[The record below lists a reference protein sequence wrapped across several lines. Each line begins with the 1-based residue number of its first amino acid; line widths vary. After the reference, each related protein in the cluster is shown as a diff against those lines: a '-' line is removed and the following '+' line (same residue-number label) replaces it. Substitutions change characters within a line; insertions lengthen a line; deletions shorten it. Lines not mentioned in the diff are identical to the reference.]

1 MADSLLI
8 PDCAASSAAPFL
20 FSEFQ
25 ANAEERLNTLG
36 EFSGDRLFDQR
47 PEVYRAVVS
56 MLAEGIG
63 TTTIAKAC
71 QVSPNT
77 IYAVRNR
84 EGITIE
90 SERKELLK
98 NLRQAAKLS
107 VEKTLD
113 LLPSIKSAKD
123 AAITAAVMI
132 DKLQLLSGEAT
143 SRIERV
149 EVDGDAI
156 LRMVQGAEVVEGC
169 ITGPLEG
176 EPGQNALLIDG
187 DPAELGS
194 PEQVAVDGESIVSDG
209 SSIVDGAAVATLV
222 AGSSIPE
229 PGISDDAGCSGSSS
243 TGGEGVEFLDH
254 PHTPPTDSG
263 EQKILFKGV
272 DSDCGDG
279 AGAE

>member
-1 MADSLLI
+1 M
-8 PDCAASSAAPFL
+8 
-20 FSEFQ
+20 
-25 ANAEERLNTLG
+25 NTLG
-36 EFSGDRLFDQR
+36 EYSGDRLFSQR

-90 SERKELLK
+90 SERKELLR

-113 LLPSIKSAKD
+113 LLPSLKSARD

-156 LRMVQGAEVVEGC
+156 MRMVQAAEVIDGQIVE
-169 ITGPLEG
+169 ITGPLG
-176 EPGQNALLIDG
+176 EAPGQKAIG
-187 DPAELGS
+187 FGVDPAGLGDADRVS
-194 PEQVAVDGESIVSDG
+194 VDEESTVYG
-209 SSIVDGAAVATLV
+209 ASSMVCVPVVATLV
-222 AGSSIPE
+222 AASTDCDGS
-229 PGISDDAGCSGSSS
+229 AGDSL
-243 TGGEGVEFLDH
+243 TGGEGVEISGH
-254 PHTPPTDSG
+254 PCQPPTGLG
-263 EQKILFKGV
+263 EEKILSKG
-272 DSDCGDG
+272 DL
-279 AGAE
+279 

>member
-1 MADSLLI
+1 MSDSLLL
-8 PDCAASSAAPFL
+8 PAQSASAAAPFL

-25 ANAEERLNTLG
+25 GHAEERLNTLG
-36 EFSGDRLFDQR
+36 EFSGDRLFAQR
-47 PEVYRAVVS
+47 PEIYRAVVS
-56 MLAEGIG
+56 MLAEGIV

-77 IYAVRNR
+77 IYAVRDR
-84 EGITIE
+84 EGVTIE

-113 LLPSIKSAKD
+113 LLPSLKSAKD

-156 LRMVQGAEVVEGC
+156 MRIVQGAEVIDGY

-176 EPGQNALLIDG
+176 EPGQKALGFGVDLAG
-187 DPAELGS
+187 LGGADRGS
-194 PEQVAVDGESIVSDG
+194 VDIESTVSAC
-209 SSIVDGAAVATLV
+209 SSIVRAETVAGLVATSENRG
-222 AGSSIPE
+222 GSR
-229 PGISDDAGCSGSSS
+229 SDSL
-243 TGGEGVEFLDH
+243 TGGEGVEFSDH
-254 PHTPPTDSG
+254 PPQPPTDLG
-263 EQKILFKGV
+263 EEKILFNGSV
-272 DSDCGDG
+272 SGDDERPFDG
-279 AGAE
+279 PLT

>member
-1 MADSLLI
+1 MTDSLLI
-8 PDCAASSAAPFL
+8 PDSAASAAAPFL

-25 ANAEERLNTLG
+25 ANSEERLNTLG
-36 EFSGDRLFDQR
+36 EYSGDRLFSQR

-77 IYAVRNR
+77 IYAVRAR
-84 EGITIE
+84 EGVTIE

-113 LLPSIKSAKD
+113 LLPSLKSAKD

-156 LRMVQGAEVVEGC
+156 MRMVQAAEVIDGQIVE
-169 ITGPLEG
+169 ITGPLG
-176 EPGQNALLIDG
+176 EAPGQKALG
-187 DPAELGS
+187 FGVDPAGLGDADQGSVDEESTVSGCSSMVS
-194 PEQVAVDGESIVSDG
+194 PAV
-209 SSIVDGAAVATLV
+209 VATLV
-222 AGSSIPE
+222 STSTDCDGSDGASL
-229 PGISDDAGCSGSSS
+229 
-243 TGGEGVEFLDH
+243 TGGEGVGFSVH
-254 PHTPPTDSG
+254 PCQPPTGLG
-263 EQKILFKGV
+263 EEKILSKGV
-272 DSDCGDG
+272 GSGDDERPFDG
-279 AGAE
+279 PLT

>member
-1 MADSLLI
+1 MTDSLLI
-8 PDCAASSAAPFL
+8 PDSAATAAAPFL

-25 ANAEERLNTLG
+25 GNAEARLNTLG
-36 EFSGDRLFDQR
+36 EYSGDRLFSQR
-47 PEVYRAVVS
+47 PEIYRAVVS

-77 IYAVRNR
+77 IYAVRDR
-84 EGITIE
+84 EGVTIE

-113 LLPSIKSAKD
+113 LLPSLKSAKD

-156 LRMVQGAEVVEGC
+156 MRMVQAAEIIDGQIVE
-169 ITGPLEG
+169 ITGPEG
-176 EPGQNALLIDG
+176 EAQGQKALGIGG
-187 DPAELGS
+187 DLAGLGGLDRCSVDLESTVSCVS
-194 PEQVAVDGESIVSDG
+194 PMVSAQVVAGL
-209 SSIVDGAAVATLV
+209 VATSSDCY
-222 AGSSIPE
+222 GSAEDSL
-229 PGISDDAGCSGSSS
+229 
-243 TGGEGVEFLDH
+243 TGGEGVGFSV
-254 PHTPPTDSG
+254 PPCQPPTGLGGD
-263 EQKILFKGV
+263 KILSKGV
-272 DSDCGDG
+272 CSGDDERLFDG
-279 AGAE
+279 SLT

>member
-8 PDCAASSAAPFL
+8 PSSAASTAAPFL

-25 ANAEERLNTLG
+25 GAAEERLNTLG
-36 EFSGDRLFDQR
+36 EYSGDRLFSHR

-90 SERKELLK
+90 SERKELLR

-113 LLPSIKSAKD
+113 LLPSLKSAKD

-156 LRMVQGAEVVEGC
+156 SRMLQAAEVIEGQ
-169 ITGPLEG
+169 ISIVTGPLG
-176 EPGQNALLIDG
+176 EAPGQKALEIGG
-187 DPAELGS
+187 DLAGLGGLDRGS
-194 PEQVAVDGESIVSDG
+194 VDEESTVSDG
-209 SSIVDGAAVATLV
+209 SAMVSAQVVAGLVATSTENDGAAEDSEA
-222 AGSSIPE
+222 
-229 PGISDDAGCSGSSS
+229 
-243 TGGEGVEFLDH
+243 GGEGVEFSV
-254 PHTPPTDSG
+254 PPRQPPTDSG
-263 EQKILFKGV
+263 EEKILSKGGC
-272 DSDCGDG
+272 SGDDERPFEG
-279 AGAE
+279 PLT